1 MTGIEQLLGRSMPGS
16 AKTRRNTIERA
27 ERLCQPI
34 SERFGLSSVRQLKA
48 KHLRWAL
55 ETWAATKSSQTR
67 YDYWRTARCIAAAL
81 GRDEDWAP
89 YLRGPWQKSGT
100 GGRRPRLPGSTRIW

>member
-1 MTGIEQLLGRSMPGS
+1 MPGS

-34 SERFGLSSVRQLKA
+34 SERFGVSSVRQLKA

-81 GRDEDWAP
+81 GRDEDWRSEEHTSELQSLMSNSYAVFC
-89 YLRGPWQKSGT
+89 LKKK
-100 GGRRPRLPGSTRIW
+100 